1 MSQHDLNIA
10 NQTASAT
17 RSDINSALQAL
28 GSNNSGSSAPST
40 TYANMHWYDTSSN
53 ILKQRS
59 EADDAWINIAYF
71 DQSNNLLKVIDGT
84 YVANTSGTNVARL
97 TTTSQSAWNTGTGTE
112 ATLISPSQLQSKI
125 DAQGGQNKPSWV
137 ATDSVSTYSATG
149 LSAYNTWVKTPI
161 TNTVITNLSGAST
174 DTTNWEIDLPVGDY
188 YAEWTLPIARVASD
202 TADKVGIR
210 FRNVTDNVS
219 IGASQQMKIGD
230 WQNLNFH
237 CCGEFTIAG
246 TKSFQLQAWSN
257 EGVTLRY
264 GNVISGEL
272 ATFSIIKIWKL

>member
-17 RSDINSALQAL
+17 RSDINNALQAL

-40 TYANMHWYDTSSN
+40 TYANMHWYDTTNN

-125 DAQGGQNKPSWV
+125 DGFIFPVKEYLHYHYQYKEGWYQAINSELKFPQKQLKELR
-137 ATDSVSTYSATG
+137 DQCEEVSQKH
-149 LSAYNTWVKTPI
+149 LSDL
-161 TNTVITNLSGAST
+161 NLVDMDFQHLVFS
-174 DTTNWEIDLPVGDY
+174 
-188 YAEWTLPIARVASD
+188 
-202 TADKVGIR
+202 
-210 FRNVTDNVS
+210 
-219 IGASQQMKIGD
+219 
-230 WQNLNFH
+230 
-237 CCGEFTIAG
+237 
-246 TKSFQLQAWSN
+246 KS
-257 EGVTLRY
+257 
-264 GNVISGEL
+264 
-272 ATFSIIKIWKL
+272 